1 MRRGKMVS
9 LWLVVIFLLGVNNAL
24 GREEQSK
31 LIEGAKKE
39 GKVVYWT
46 TGMSPQLVR
55 AVEEGFKK
63 TYGLKEFQ
71 VVVFQRRTTEIISLV
86 TQELKAGR
94 LTADIISGGIP
105 VFFYELLRNGEL
117 MKYDSPEFQYYERVG
132 GWEEPGYWVMT
143 GGYSSVMMW
152 NPKRYKKGLA
162 KYADLLDPQLK
173 GMICSCDATKADAAL
188 YGYLTLR
195 KKLNKDFFVK
205 LAKQDV
211 MLFGRVSEVPPK
223 VVTGEFLAG
232 FLGSNRAAYVAASE
246 GGDVKVTFSKEGEA
260 LQANPLVIL
269 SKAPHPNA
277 AKLLFDYIHSFE
289 GQKLMVDMDGYQ
301 TGRKDIQTPRKILD
315 FSPPVPQI
323 NVIPMNWK
331 SLTQEE
337 LDASREEFREIFIK

>member
-1 MRRGKMVS
+1 MCRGKMVS
-9 LWLVVIFLLGVNNAL
+9 SLLVVIFLLGVSNAL

-46 TGMSPQLVR
+46 TGMSPKLVR

-63 TYGLKEFQ
+63 KYGLKEFQ
-71 VVVFQRRTTEIISLV
+71 VIVFQRRTTEIISLV

-94 LTADIISGGIP
+94 LTVDIVSGGIP
-105 VFFYELLRNGEL
+105 VFFYELLRVGEL
-117 MKYDSPEFQYYERVG
+117 MKYDSPEYQKFERIG
-132 GWEEPGYWVMT
+132 GWGEPGYWVMN

-152 NPKRYKKGLA
+152 NPKRFKKGLA
-162 KYADLLDPQLK
+162 KYTDLLDPQLK
-173 GMICSCDATKADAAL
+173 GMICACDATKADAAL

-211 MLFGRVSEVPPK
+211 MLFGRVSEVPLK

-232 FLGSNRAAYVAASE
+232 FLGSNRAAYVAYSE
-246 GGDVKVTFSKEGEA
+246 GGEIKVVYSKEGEA

-277 AKLLFDYIHSFE
+277 AKLLIDYVHSFE

-301 TGRKDIQTPRKILD
+301 TGRKDIPIPSKILE
-315 FSPPVPQI
+315 FSPPISQI
-323 NVIPMNWK
+323 NVIPMDWK
-331 SLTQEE
+331 SITQEE
-337 LDASREEFREIFIK
+337 IDAARKEFREIFIK